1 MPTLKHLLEELQKFG
16 VEPDDIR
23 VPAQVYDD
31 IVDEAEE
38 SSEEDSEDEEHVN
51 HLWRGDC

>member
-51 HLWRGDC
+51 HL